1 MLALLAMNGNYWEQS
16 ADNVEKE
23 TDNISISLKVYPV
36 KPYSSE
42 DRTICTSGKG
52 KISSKLNW
60 ENEDSKLFH

>member
-23 TDNISISLKVYPV
+23 TDDISISLKVYPV

-42 DRTICTSGKG
+42 NWTICTSAKG
-52 KISSKLNW
+52 KISSELN
-60 ENEDSKLFH
+60 